1 MCCGYRSLWV
11 RSNVP
16 LSTSVESSIILNFS
30 SLCNVLAVQ
39 AYGEA
44 EFWLS
49 GGKVILILILYAFTF
64 ITMVG
69 GNPQK
74 DAYGFRAWRDPG
86 PMAGGSTLGQF
97 EGFLSALWAASFCI
111 VGPEYISMVSGE
123 AKRPRVYI
131 KTAFKTVYFRF
142 GAFFILGALCV
153 GVVLPY
159 NDPEL
164 TQVVTAGEKSAAA
177 SPYVIA
183 MKNLKIGGL
192 PHLVNALLI
201 TSIFSAGNTYTYCA
215 TRSLYSLAIEGRA
228 PKILRRCTKNGVPIY
243 CFAVTMVFPF
253 LSFLQVSS
261 AAAKVLTW
269 LTNIITAGGVINFIV
284 MCTTYLCFHKACK
297 VQGLDR
303 KTLPYTGYFQPYGT
317 WIALIF
323 EIVVV
328 FVYGYSTF
336 LPGAFTVEGFFTYYT
351 LLILFPIT
359 FTFWKLIKKTKWRRA
374 HEVDLVWDA
383 PLIDAYEASFITP
396 PVSNPLALVI
406 RSMNNTDTF

>member
-1 MCCGYRSLWV
+1 MPEKSRFPRLRLTPHSA
-11 RSNVP
+11 
-16 LSTSVESSIILNFS
+16 
-30 SLCNVLAVQ
+30 CNVLAVK
-39 AYGEA
+39 AFGEA

-49 GGKVILILILYAFTF
+49 GGKVLLILILYFFTF

-69 GNPQK
+69 GNPQH
-74 DAYGFRAWRDPG
+74 DAYGFRHWRNPG
-86 PMAGGSTLGQF
+86 AIPGNNDLARF
-97 EGFLSALWAASFCI
+97 EGFLGALWAASFCI
-111 VGPEYISMVSGE
+111 VGPEYISMVAGE

-153 GVVLPY
+153 GVVLAY

-164 TQVVTAGEKSAAA
+164 VSVLKAGEKSAAA

-183 MKNLKIGGL
+183 MKNLKITGL
-192 PHLVNALLI
+192 PHLVNALLV

-228 PKILRRCTKNGVPIY
+228 PKIFRKCTKNGVPIY
-243 CFAVTMVFPF
+243 CFLVVMIFPF
-253 LSFLQVSS
+253 LSFLQLSDDS
-261 AAAKVLTW
+261 AKVLTW
-269 LTNIITAGGVINFIV
+269 LVNIITAGGLINYIV
-284 MCTTYLCFHKACK
+284 MCGTYLAFYKACK

-303 KTLPYTGYFQPYGT
+303 RTLPYYGYLQPYGT
-317 WIALIF
+317 WFALGF
-323 EIVVV
+323 EICVV

-336 LPGAFTVEGFFTYYT
+336 KPGNFTLESFFTYYT
-351 LLILFPIT
+351 MVIVAPILFV
-359 FTFWKLIKKTKWRRA
+359 FWKLFKRTKWLSP

-396 PVSNPLALVI
+396 PVSFWTEMLQLVGLK
-406 RSMNNTDTF
+406 RNVPVDKRAV

>member
-1 MCCGYRSLWV
+1 
-11 RSNVP
+11 
-16 LSTSVESSIILNFS
+16 
-30 SLCNVLAVQ
+30 VLAVK

-49 GGKVILILILYAFTF
+49 GGKVLLILILYFFTF

-74 DAYGFRAWRDPG
+74 DAYGFRHWRDPG
-86 PMAGGSTLGQF
+86 PMAGEGDLGRF
-97 EGFLSALWAASFCI
+97 EGFLGALWAASFCI

-131 KTAFKTVYFRF
+131 KNAFKTVYFRF

-153 GVVLPY
+153 GIVLAY
-159 NDPEL
+159 NDPGL
-164 TQVVTAGEKSAAA
+164 VSVLKAGESSAAA

-183 MKNLKIGGL
+183 MTNLKISGL

-228 PKILRRCTKNGVPIY
+228 PKILRKCTKNGVPIY
-243 CFAVTMVFPF
+243 CFAVTMLFPL
-253 LSFLQVSS
+253 LSFLQLSDNS
-261 AAAKVLTW
+261 AKVLNW
-269 LTNIITAGGVINFIV
+269 LINIITAGGLINYIV
-284 MCTTYLCFHKACK
+284 MCGTYIAFYKACK
-297 VQGLDR
+297 AQGLDR
-303 KTLPYTGYFQPYGT
+303 KTLPYCGYFQPYGT
-317 WIALIF
+317 YIALCF
-323 EIVVV
+323 EIVIV

-336 LPGAFTVEGFFTYYT
+336 KGAFSLVSFFTYYT
-351 LLILFPIT
+351 MVGVAPILFV
-359 FTFWKLIKKTKWRRA
+359 FWKVLHKTKWRSP

-383 PLIDAYEASFITP
+383 PLIDAYEASFSKFDPVIINCSFANYSLVTP
-396 PVSNPLALVI
+396 PVGFWTEMLQLI
-406 RSMNNTDTF
+406 GLKRSVPVDKRVQ

>member
-1 MCCGYRSLWV
+1 MPILI
-11 RSNVP
+11 P
-16 LSTSVESSIILNFS
+16 SSA
-30 SLCNVLAVQ
+30 CNILAVKIF
-39 AYGEA
+39 GEA

-49 GGKVILILILYAFTF
+49 GGKVLLILILYFFTF

-69 GNPQK
+69 GNPQG
-74 DAYGFRAWRDPG
+74 DAYGFRHWRQPG
-86 PMAGGSTLGQF
+86 PMAGNTGLERF
-97 EGFLSALWAASFCI
+97 EGFLGALWAGSFCI

-153 GVVLPY
+153 GVVLGY
-159 NDPEL
+159 NDPQLISVLE
-164 TQVVTAGEKSAAA
+164 AGESSAAA

-183 MKNLKIGGL
+183 MKNLKINGL

-215 TRSLYSLAIEGRA
+215 TRSLYSLAVEGRA
-228 PKILRRCTKNGVPIY
+228 PKFLRKCTKSGVPIY
-243 CFAVTMVFPF
+243 CFCVVMIFPF
-253 LSFLQVSS
+253 LSFLQLSDNS
-261 AAAKVLTW
+261 AKVLNW
-269 LTNIITAGGVINFIV
+269 LINIITAGGIINYIV
-284 MCTTYLCFHKACK
+284 MCGTYLAFYKACK

-303 KTLPYTGYFQPYGT
+303 KTLPYCGYFQPYGT
-317 WIALIF
+317 WFALCF

-336 LPGAFTVEGFFTYYT
+336 KPGNFTLESFFTYYT
-351 LLILFPIT
+351 MVGVAPILFI
-359 FTFWKLIKKTKWRRA
+359 FWKVLKRTKWLKP

-396 PVSNPLALVI
+396 PVGFWTEMLQLVGLK
-406 RSMNNTDTF
+406 RNVPVDKRAV